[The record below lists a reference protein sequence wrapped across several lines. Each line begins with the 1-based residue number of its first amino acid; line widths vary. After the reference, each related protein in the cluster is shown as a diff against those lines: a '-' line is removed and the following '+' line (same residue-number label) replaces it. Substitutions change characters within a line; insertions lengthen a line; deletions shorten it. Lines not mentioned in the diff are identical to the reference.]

1 MHYFGGKA
9 RIAKDLSKFINENYL
24 KGNTKPF
31 VDLFCGSCNITTKI
45 DKDRL
50 IIANDKHK
58 YLMEMWKALQKGWI
72 PPKDCTEEQ
81 YKIVLKNLDIKPY
94 VSGFIGFGCS
104 YSGKWLGGYCRD
116 NTGRNY
122 CLNAHNSVLKKINEM
137 KDVIF
142 TSTNY
147 NEVDIPLDSIVYCD
161 IPYKNI
167 TQYSNKEVGKFDH
180 NEFYD
185 WVRKNHNKY
194 TILIS
199 EYECNVPDD
208 FEVIWKK
215 ESKQD
220 IRSNNGKMKTV
231 EILMVYKGGRK

>member
-1 MHYFGGKA
+1 
-9 RIAKDLSKFINENYL
+9 
-24 KGNTKPF
+24 
-31 VDLFCGSCNITTKI
+31 
-45 DKDRL
+45 
-50 IIANDKHK
+50 
-58 YLMEMWKALQKGWI
+58 
-72 PPKDCTEEQ
+72 
-81 YKIVLKNLDIKPY
+81 
-94 VSGFIGFGCS
+94 
-104 YSGKWLGGYCRD
+104 
-116 NTGRNY
+116 
-122 CLNAHNSVLKKINEM
+122 M

-161 IPYKNI
+161 IPYKNT